1 MGKSRKSYSNQ
12 FKAKVALAALK
23 EEKTIEELSSLF
35 QVPVSQISK
44 WKKQAKENMANIFAT
59 SKNPETKE
67 NEQLIDRL
75 YRELG
80 KLQVEHEWLKKKLGE
95 I

>member
-1 MGKSRKSYSNQ
+1 MAKMRKNHSAE

-23 EEKTIEELSSLF
+23 EEKTIEELSGIF
-35 QVPVSQISK
+35 QVAPSLINK
-44 WKKQAKENMANIFAT
+44 WKKQARENLAIAFSKGKNTVDKE
-59 SKNPETKE
+59 KDE
-67 NEQLIDRL
+67 LIEKL

-80 KLQVEHEWLKKKLGE
+80 KLKVEHEWLKKKLGA